1 MKRSIRCCRGLLQYA
16 PARMLGLLLIL
27 TVSLLAAGCLEPYS
41 GGGGVAPP
49 TVSGG
54 TAVPT
59 QPLQTVPPTV
69 VGGSG
74 IQVEAPTSGYIAYS
88 YGYVP
93 YTIPSNNKLTFI
105 DASGTKDASGMVIIT
120 GMIKNEGPV
129 SLNYLQVTFIL
140 FDSNGNVLDNA
151 HASIEYL
158 PPGKTWRFT
167 TEPVKADD
175 YQHFELARVIAQ

>member
-1 MKRSIRCCRGLLQYA
+1 MNRSIRCCRGLLPNA

-27 TVSLLAAGCLEPYS
+27 TVSLLAAGCLGPYP
-41 GGGGVAPP
+41 GGEGVAPP

-54 TAVPT
+54 TVAPT
-59 QPLQTVPPTV
+59 QPLQTVPPTI
-69 VGGSG
+69 VGGSS
-74 IQVEAPTSGYIAYS
+74 IQAEAPTSGYIEYS

-93 YTIPSNNKLTFI
+93 YTLPPDNKLTYI

-120 GMIKNEGPV
+120 GRIKNEGPG
-129 SLNYLQVTFIL
+129 SLNYLHLTFTL

-151 HASIEYL
+151 YASVENL
-158 PPGKTWRFT
+158 PPGKTWRFA

-175 YQHFELARVIAQ
+175 YQHFELAQVIAQ